1 MKHLKKPVPII
12 SPKKEQFILFH
23 NLLSA
28 ECLVAGGYLFT
39 LPADPKN
46 SLIFGLSLA
55 RLGLLAVFLLL
66 ALGFFAM
73 AVIGSRR
80 KSFASRQVLW
90 LRQRPVL
97 ITLAVLFI
105 AGFTLTILP
114 VSRLPSGG
122 LAFFERLLPLVVI
135 VWAISLEFLAWT
147 GIHAYRL
154 RLPRP
159 VEGKKLFLPAAI
171 TLGILLLVWI
181 LASATGLGNV
191 PDRYGWRQMGSPLL
205 AWQVWLSLLSGI
217 LFFFID
223 RSFPPTARRS
233 RRLQIG
239 VVVLIYLF
247 AVLLWT
253 AQPFQTAYTAPRVR
267 PPNNEI
273 YPYSDSMYYS
283 AAAESVLTGNGLL
296 GYSVVPRPMFITI
309 WTYVFALAH
318 GQFTGIVSLQ
328 IFLLA
333 LIPVLLYLI
342 GSKLFDPTLGWVTAL
357 FAIFREVDA
366 IQSTPY
372 IPVSTSKL
380 VLSDLPTLLALL
392 LFAYLLI
399 LWLGK
404 KDRPA
409 WLSLI
414 CGGSLGFLML
424 FRTQT
429 VIFLPLALLLIWL
442 TGEKRFPA
450 ILRQGLLFLLG
461 WVLILSPWVIRNY
474 TLTHTFAFDDSNTQT
489 SVLLQRYQSELD
501 DDSGTDTINPQSASI
516 LQVVVKDPL
525 SVARFVTTHFI
536 RNEICALFVI
546 PPQYINGDLDN
557 LFNGTNFWDVA
568 PLQLTLYQKIIILL
582 NLILI
587 SLGIG
592 MAYSRYKLTGLIPLL
607 IQVTYSLSNGL
618 ARNSGGRYN
627 VVVDWAGY
635 FYLGA
640 GVLAILMTLIK
651 WKGRPV
657 KEEPPVETVHPISRK
672 VLVWCAAGLVLLGS
686 FIPITEHLFPQRYP
700 QDANATLQ
708 AVLKTNVDNA
718 KEINALIALP
728 GEEVIHGREL
738 YPRYYRPGVGEGG
751 SSWAAYAP
759 LDFCRMGFLVVDSSS
774 VEQVIVT
781 VDHAPEIFP
790 NRVDA
795 FVIGKRATALVRG
808 KPVEYLQADAIYLQ
822 TDPPVFLRGL
832 SELPATCK
840 GY

>member
-1 MKHLKKPVPII
+1 MKQLKKPVPILA
-12 SPKKEQFILFH
+12 PKKEQFVLFH

-39 LPADPKN
+39 LPTDPKN
-46 SLIFGLSLA
+46 SLVFGLSLA
-55 RLGLLAVFLLL
+55 RLGMLAVFLLL
-66 ALGFFAM
+66 ALGFFAL
-73 AVIGSRR
+73 AVVGSRR
-80 KSFASRQVLW
+80 KTFASRQVLW
-90 LRQRPVL
+90 LRQRPIL

-114 VSRLPSGG
+114 VSSLPSGG
-122 LAFFERLLPLVVI
+122 LAFFERLLPLVVL
-135 VWAISLEFLAWT
+135 VWGVSLEILIWT

-154 RLPRP
+154 QLNRP
-159 VEGKKLFLPAAI
+159 VDGKKLFLPAAI
-171 TLGILLLVWI
+171 TLAVLLLVWM
-181 LASATGLGNV
+181 LASAAGLGNV

-205 AWQVWLSLLSGI
+205 AWQVWLSLLTGI

-223 RSFPPTARRS
+223 RSLSPTARRS
-233 RRLQIG
+233 RRLQAGI
-239 VVVLIYLF
+239 VLLIYLF

-253 AQPFQTAYTAPRVR
+253 AQPFQTAYTAPRMR

-296 GYSVVPRPMFITI
+296 GYSVVPRPMFITL
-309 WTYVFALAH
+309 WTYLFALAH
-318 GQFTGIVSLQ
+318 GKFSGIVSLQ
-328 IFLLA
+328 ICLLA
-333 LIPVLLYLI
+333 LIPALLYLI
-342 GSKLFDPTLGWVTAL
+342 GSKLLSPTLGWVTAF

-366 IQSTPY
+366 IQSTPS

-392 LFAYLLI
+392 LFVYLLI

-404 KDRPA
+404 KDHPA
-409 WLSLI
+409 WLSLVS
-414 CGGSLGFLML
+414 GGSLGFLML

-442 TGEKRFPA
+442 TGGKRFPA
-450 ILRQGLLFLLG
+450 ILRQALLFLLG
-461 WVLILSPWVIRNY
+461 WGLILSPWVIRNY

-501 DDSGTDTINPQSASI
+501 DDSGTDTTDPQSASI

-525 SVARFVTTHFI
+525 AVARFVTTHFI

-546 PPQYINGDLDN
+546 PPQYINGDLDT

-568 PLQLTLYQKIIILL
+568 PLQLTLYQKMVILL

-592 MAYSRYKLTGLIPLL
+592 MTYSRYKLTGLIPLL

-640 GVLAILMTLIK
+640 GVLAFLMTLVK
-651 WKGRPV
+651 WKGRPS
-657 KEEPPVETVHPISRK
+657 EEKLPVETVHPVSRK
-672 VLVWCAAGLVLLGS
+672 VLIWCAAGLVLLGS
-686 FIPITEHLFPQRYP
+686 FIPITEHLFPQRYS
-700 QDANATLQ
+700 QDANAALE
-708 AVLKTNVDNA
+708 AVLKTNADNA
-718 KEINALIALP
+718 KEISSLLAQP
-728 GEEVIHGREL
+728 GTEVIHGREL

-751 SSWAAYAP
+751 SSWAAYTP
-759 LDFCRMGFLVVDSSS
+759 LDFCRMGFLVVDAGGIQ
-774 VEQVIVT
+774 QVIIT
-781 VDHAPEIFP
+781 VDHAPGVFP
-790 NRVDA
+790 NRADA
-795 FVIGKRATALVRG
+795 FVIGKRATAQVRG

-832 SELPATCK
+832 SEAPATCK
-840 GY
+840 